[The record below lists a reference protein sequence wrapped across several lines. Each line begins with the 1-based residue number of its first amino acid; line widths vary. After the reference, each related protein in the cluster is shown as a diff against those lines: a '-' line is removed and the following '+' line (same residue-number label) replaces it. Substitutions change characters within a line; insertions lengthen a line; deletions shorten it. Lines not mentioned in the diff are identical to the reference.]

1 MSAED
6 VLLHRLERALAY
18 GGNTH
23 TVNDVLDAVA
33 RGDAQMI
40 GDAKGLLVTE
50 LQHYPQMAAIRIWLA
65 SGELRA
71 CLDLLPQ
78 VERFA
83 REVGARRL
91 DVVGRMGW
99 ARALA
104 TRGWAA
110 KGLWLS
116 KEIEP

>member
-6 VLLHRLERALAY
+6 VLLHRLERALAF

-50 LQHYPQMAAIRIWLA
+50 LQHYPLKQTMRIWLVA
-65 SGELRA
+65 GELRP

-83 REVGARRL
+83 REVGAERI
-91 DVVGRMGW
+91 DAVGRMGW

-116 KEIEP
+116 KGIEP